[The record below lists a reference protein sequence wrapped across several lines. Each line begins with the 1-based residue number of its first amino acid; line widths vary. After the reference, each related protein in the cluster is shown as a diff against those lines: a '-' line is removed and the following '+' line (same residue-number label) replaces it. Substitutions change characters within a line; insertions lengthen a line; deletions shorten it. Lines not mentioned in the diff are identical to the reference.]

1 MCVCACV
8 RACVYVCVRVCAHAR
23 TRVCVRVHA
32 CMCTRV
38 CVRVCVCAC
47 AHVCAHVCVCVS
59 VCTCACT
66 YMLSC
71 IRFFVNS
78 LPESSVRGI
87 SRQEY
92 CSRFHSLLQGIFQG
106 LNPRLLHLLL
116 WQVNSLSL
124 APPGK
129 PANAFCS
136 VFNLL
141 NPCFP
146 SLGCTDAW
154 TTKKDSCSGRV

>member
-1 MCVCACV
+1 MHCVCVCVCACM
-8 RACVYVCVRVCAHAR
+8 
-23 TRVCVRVHA
+23 RVCVCA
-32 CMCTRV
+32 CMCV
-38 CVRVCVCAC
+38 CVRVCVC
-47 AHVCAHVCVCVS
+47 
-59 VCTCACT
+59 TCACAYT
-66 YMLSC
+66 LSC
-71 IRFFVNS
+71 VRFFVDS
-78 LPESSVRGI
+78 LPESSVHGI
-87 SRQEY
+87 SRHEY
-92 CSRFHSLLQGIFQG
+92 WSRFHSLLQGIFQG
-106 LNPRLLHLLL
+106 LNPRLLHLLH

-154 TTKKDSCSGRV
+154 KTKKGSCSGRV